1 MNDTRGAIEKW
12 QQGYYQEKHGTPARE
27 GKGKTSNGTGK
38 QYIYTKRKRSRRTI
52 EVVENKAGIF
62 YLRIR
67 EGTEVLRLPIKNQE
81 YFQKLSKRAR
91 EAYERKITSH
101 RVGL

>member
-1 MNDTRGAIEKW
+1 MNDTRGAIERW
-12 QQGYYQEKHGTPARE
+12 QQGYYQQKHEAAR
-27 GKGKTSNGTGK
+27 GKTKPSNALGR

-52 EVVENKAGIF
+52 EVVEDKDGIF

-67 EGTEVLRLPIKNQE
+67 EGTEVTKFSIENQE

-91 EAYERKITSH
+91 ETYARRIESH
-101 RVGL
+101 RVGQ